1 LLGWRLQA
9 AIAAL
14 QGDSR
19 SCQIRFLQGLPV
31 AKRERVEQM
40 TYTFSFIGD
49 PNTPSFQWDDPDGAR
64 YRIGNLPDRVL
75 PAKWQSLGVS
85 TSQLRQLAQSGA
97 YQGRQ
102 IDWGA
107 WALKMT
113 CRQLRDF
120 FAADAEMSALM
131 SALEPDR
138 IYLLVAAEGA

>member
-49 PNTPSFQWDDPDGAR
+49 PNTPSFQWDDPDEAR

-75 PAKWQSLGVS
+75 PAKWQSLGSAPASCGNSRRAARIKGGRS
-85 TSQLRQLAQSGA
+85 TGVR
-97 YQGRQ
+97 GR
-102 IDWGA
+102 
-107 WALKMT
+107 
-113 CRQLRDF
+113 
-120 FAADAEMSALM
+120 
-131 SALEPDR
+131 
-138 IYLLVAAEGA
+138 